1 MKVNQ
6 RFATDAAAEE
16 EGVWVE
22 IGEGA
27 DLLIA
32 RFGNKNHERVLD
44 RLRKPYRNIL
54 RTGGEIPKS
63 RAEAIVIE
71 AAAEALLL
79 DWRGLE
85 DDSGKPIPYSR
96 EMAITL
102 MTDLKDFRNQVAA
115 IAMEA
120 ETYRAS
126 ALAAAAKNS
135 KTESAGRSGS
145 VNKPVSS

>member
-6 RFATDAAAEE
+6 RFATDASAEE
-16 EGVWVE
+16 EGVWVD

-27 DLLIA
+27 ALKIA
-32 RFGNKNHERVLD
+32 RFGNKRHEQVLD

-54 RTGGEIPKS
+54 RTGGEIPKD
-63 RAEAIVIE
+63 RAETIVIE
-71 AAAEALLL
+71 AMAEALLL

-85 DDSGKPIPYSR
+85 DDDGK
-96 EMAITL
+96 AIAHDKDTAVGL
-102 MTDLKDFRNQVAA
+102 LTDLKDFRNQVAA

-126 ALAAAAKNS
+126 ALEAAAKNS
-135 KTESAGRSGS
+135 RSGSGGRSGS
-145 VNKPVSS
+145 GTRPAS